1 MMTAIAERI
10 DRRLS
15 QLPPSRAAQLEHLL
29 VGLLDFAEAEDA
41 LERGSMPNWTGW
53 KATDALQLLERYG
66 YSVQTKGNGRVRS
79 WVPGG
84 GRKSIT
90 LILG

>member
-41 LERGSMPNWTGW
+41 LSAEPSDDEQRRARGL
-53 KATDALQLLERYG
+53 AALNRIAARGGIAGISDPMAWQREQRADRSLP
-66 YSVQTKGNGRVRS
+66 GRE
-79 WVPGG
+79 P
-84 GRKSIT
+84 
-90 LILG
+90 